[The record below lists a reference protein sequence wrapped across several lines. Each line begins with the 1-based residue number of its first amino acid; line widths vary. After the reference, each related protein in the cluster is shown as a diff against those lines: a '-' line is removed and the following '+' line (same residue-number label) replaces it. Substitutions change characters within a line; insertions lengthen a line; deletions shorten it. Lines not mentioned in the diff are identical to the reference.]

1 MYFRGFCFRAF
12 DRYRE
17 EEERGIDARG
27 AVFVVVSGE
36 RFRFYYFMPNYS
48 IFFSPLFFS
57 HAVLKVTFPPFS
69 SPYFVFLSRGLSSAA
84 GLPTAGGNFQF
95 IAGAGKATEPF
106 PHTKT
111 RHGYFLLLYFPYFR
125 CVDLRLP
132 PSVNQFVVLVYFDLD
147 DFYSLGGDAISPDGK
162 NCAQTVRKMRLNK
175 RFDNEIQRLHLGSG
189 EVFMRTFG

>member
-1 MYFRGFCFRAF
+1 MAFVFARRPLAF

-27 AVFVVVSGE
+27 AVFVAVSGE

-48 IFFSPLFFS
+48 IFLSPLFFS
-57 HAVLKVTFPPFS
+57 HAVLKVTFPPFF

-111 RHGYFLLLYFPYFR
+111 RHGYFCIFCYFIF
-125 CVDLRLP
+125 
-132 PSVNQFVVLVYFDLD
+132 
-147 DFYSLGGDAISPDGK
+147 
-162 NCAQTVRKMRLNK
+162 
-175 RFDNEIQRLHLGSG
+175 
-189 EVFMRTFG
+189 RTFDVLIYASRPSSINLSFWFISI